1 MRCLHW
7 WHLVLH
13 PQLCPE
19 LAAVPRVAADDG
31 VDAGEVFLDAPRH
44 RRGFIEVPWRFHVDV
59 AGIYSA
65 NDDFHEGKW

>member
-1 MRCLHW
+1 MHCLHW

-31 VDAGEVFLDAPRH
+31 VDAGEVFLETH
-44 RRGFIEVPWRFHVDV
+44 RRASTSHVDV
-59 AGIYSA
+59 SGIYSA